1 MELTDKFIHY
11 PSGEDFTDQ
20 VQMIGTT
27 LCDKKGIPFN
37 MDGMWLIGLGVRDN
51 PQIVP
56 TGIFLVIGVVATADS
71 IFWIPRNVQK
81 ATGLLDYMEGD
92 YYGCTYFSVQNSLYM
107 GNTMKTLVL
116 KPIV

>member
-11 PSGEDFTDQ
+11 PTGEDFTDK

-27 LCDKKGIPFN
+27 LCDANGIPFN

-56 TGIFLVIGVVATADS
+56 TGIILVIGVVATADS
-71 IFWIPRNVQK
+71 IFWIPRTVQK
-81 ATGLLDYMEGD
+81 STGLLDYMEGE
-92 YYGCTYFSVQNSLYM
+92 YQGRTYFAVQNSLYM
-107 GNTMKTLVL
+107 GSAMKTLVL

>member
-11 PSGEDFTDQ
+11 PTGDDFTDK
-20 VQMIGTT
+20 VQMIGTK
-27 LCDKKGIPFN
+27 LCDLSGVPFN
-37 MDGMWLIGLGVRDN
+37 MDGVWLIGLGKRDD

-56 TGIFLVIGVVATADS
+56 TGVLLVIGVLATADA

-81 ATGLLDYMEGD
+81 STGLLDYMEGE
-92 YYGCTYFSVQNSLYM
+92 YYNCTYFAVQNALYM